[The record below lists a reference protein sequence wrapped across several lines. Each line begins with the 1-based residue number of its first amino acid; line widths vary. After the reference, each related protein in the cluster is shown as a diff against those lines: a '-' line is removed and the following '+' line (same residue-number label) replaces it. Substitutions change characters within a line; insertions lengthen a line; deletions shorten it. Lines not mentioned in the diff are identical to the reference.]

1 MVNNQHNFK
10 GMKQNSQMSLMLFY
24 LWPKYSDIAT
34 PTFKR
39 SWEMQFL
46 VEGSHMQLK
55 FIARISQCGMTESK
69 KGNWMQGDNISYLV
83 FTKTC

>member
-24 LWPKYSDIAT
+24 HWPKYSDIAT

-39 SWEMQFL
+39 SWEM
-46 VEGSHMQLK
+46 
-55 FIARISQCGMTESK
+55 
-69 KGNWMQGDNISYLV
+69 
-83 FTKTC
+83 